1 MPLYTRDTQEQ
12 IRATKTEPSV
22 ELEVPDEV
30 VDAIACRL
38 DVVDEPTPAD
48 ARSAAWDHIQPNF
61 ELVTSDGERVT
72 TAALGRA
79 GDPDALD
86 NALDAASD

>member
-1 MPLYTRDTQEQ
+1 MLYTEDIQDQ
-12 IRATKTEPSV
+12 IRTTKSQPTV

-38 DVVDEPTPAD
+38 DVADEPTPAD
-48 ARSAAWDHIQPNF
+48 ARSVAWDHIQPNF

-72 TAALGRA
+72 TTALGRA

-86 NALDAASD
+86 SALDGASD

>member
-1 MPLYTRDTQEQ
+1 MLYTEDIQDQ
-12 IRATKTEPSV
+12 IRTTKSQPTV

-48 ARSAAWDHIQPNF
+48 ARSVAWDHVEPNF